1 VNGGQSTGVISR
13 LFVAFGLGMLGL
25 GFVTAV
31 IAARMPAPNITAVRV
46 DATARAELSTSA
58 CENGST
64 LPVTFEW
71 HGNSATEIDPSPDCG
86 HDYLPGE
93 HLTLFVAS
101 NSSSN
106 VGPTSDWIL
115 KPDEHDPFDFI
126 GPNGLPGF
134 IGTIGAVSILAGSA
148 LLLMCWRR
156 SRRLA
161 V

>member
-1 VNGGQSTGVISR
+1 M
-13 LFVAFGLGMLGL
+13 VAFGLGLLSLGL
-25 GFVTAV
+25 ATAV
-31 IAARMPAPNITAVRV
+31 IAARMPDPNVTAVRV
-46 DATARAELSTSA
+46 DATALAALSTSA
-58 CENGST
+58 CENGAE

-71 HGNSATEIDPSPDCG
+71 HGNSATEADPAPDCG

-115 KPDEHDPFDFI
+115 NPDEHDPFDFI

-148 LLLMCWRR
+148 LLFIGWRR
-156 SRRLA
+156 IRRLA
-161 V
+161 A